1 MILGLLLLILI
12 SVNLGGIFSMVMQV
26 GRGDWLAGLGSL
38 LLLAVLDVAGFWI
51 VRALREEG

>member
-1 MILGLLLLILI
+1 MILGLLLLILV

-26 GRGDWLAGLGSL
+26 GRGDWLAGLGTL
-38 LLLAVLDVAGFWI
+38 MLLAVLDIAGFWI

>member
-1 MILGLLLLILI
+1 MILGLLLLILV

-26 GRGDWLAGLGSL
+26 GRGDWLAGVGSL